1 MKTLYVSDLD
11 GTLLRSDQ
19 TLSSYT
25 VETLNNLVE
34 KGMVFSYATAR
45 SYVTSH
51 KVTEGL
57 NARIPLI
64 TSNGAFIVDNVTGEN
79 LISNYFGSEVNGVLD
94 NLIAHDIYPMVFSN
108 IDSVE
113 KLSFVEEKCTDELK
127 AFLDMRKGDKR
138 LNPVKEVGQLYQENI
153 FYILCADKKE
163 KLEPFYHE
171 YKEKYHCVFQK
182 EMYTGAQW
190 LEILPLETTK
200 ANAIRQ
206 LKDYLQCDKIVVF
219 GDGKNDTDMFEM
231 ADECYAVENAVK
243 ELKEMA
249 TQIIGSNDEDG
260 VVRWLEENYRD

>member
-11 GTLLRSDQ
+11 GTLLRSNQ
-19 TLSSYT
+19 TLSEYT
-25 VETLNNLVE
+25 IKTLNELVE

-45 SYVTSH
+45 SYATSH

-79 LISNYFGSEVNGVLD
+79 LISNYFGSEVNAVLD
-94 NLIAHDIYPMVFSN
+94 NLIAHGIYPMIFSN

-113 KLSFVEEKCTDELK
+113 KLSFVEEKCTDGLR
-127 AFLDMRKGDKR
+127 AFLNMRKGDKR
-138 LNPVKEVGQLYQENI
+138 LNPVKEVEQLYKENI
-153 FYILCADKKE
+153 FYILCVDEEE
-163 KLEPFYHE
+163 KLKPFYHE

-182 EMYTGAQW
+182 EIYTGAQW
-190 LEILPLETTK
+190 LEILPLEATK

-206 LKDYLQCDKIVVF
+206 LKDFLQCDKLVVF
-219 GDGKNDTDMFEM
+219 GDGKNDIDMFEI
-231 ADECYAVENAVK
+231 ADECYAVENAVE
-243 ELKEMA
+243 ELKKMA

-260 VVRWLEENYRD
+260 VVKWLEENIVL